1 MRNVVLAWVVLGCR
15 ADAAPA
21 GAPPPAAI
29 ELLHAVDARVTVS
42 SRVDNARIKPEHLV
56 DRDLQ
61 TAWNSRTGDLVGAW
75 IEIELPPKVVAKQ
88 IRMTIGHTSKG
99 PRHEDWFTMNP
110 RIHRVG
116 VTSGGVGL
124 AAHTFDLGKRDL
136 QTIDLGDK
144 GSNKIRI
151 EVQDIEPGSKKAWRE
166 ICVSELEVWGTAP
179 PELVHPD
186 RAPQLAVDLKIA
198 ADALCDPYTA
208 ADAAYNRETERQE
221 KAPAC
226 PTCVDG
232 PRDMRGTASCDVT
245 LAKFQPSDGWQ
256 GVAARCHVENSH
268 QGDKECTFAFFTDRW
283 WLGPSITMVPVSR
296 FEIVDAAVGSRHEI
310 VVRYRDGDRDQSIT
324 CTRDGN
330 CTGP

>member
-1 MRNVVLAWVVLGCR
+1 M
-15 ADAAPA
+15 
-21 GAPPPAAI
+21 
-29 ELLHAVDARVTVS
+29 
-42 SRVDNARIKPEHLV
+42 
-56 DRDLQ
+56 
-61 TAWNSRTGDLVGAW
+61 
-75 IEIELPPKVVAKQ
+75 
-88 IRMTIGHTSKG
+88 
-99 PRHEDWFTMNP
+99 
-110 RIHRVG
+110 VG

-151 EVQDIEPGSKKAWRE
+151 EVQDIDPGSKKAWRE
-166 ICVSELEVWGTAP
+166 ICVSELEVWSTAP
-179 PELVHPD
+179 PELVHAD

-226 PTCVDG
+226 PRCVDG

-268 QGDKECTFAFFTDRW
+268 QGDKECMFALFTDRW
-283 WLGPSITMVPVSR
+283 WLGPSITMVPVNR
-296 FEIVDAAVGSRHEI
+296 FEIVDATVGSRHEL